1 MGPGSSLIVVPFIV
15 VAFLALALSAAT
27 WRRSRSPGSLY
38 YAWAMVSVAIWLICA
53 AAEATSLLPESKILW
68 SKMSYFGIAG
78 VGTLWLL
85 FALDYVYPRSR
96 RSQKFKLLWKNS
108 ALLSIIPLITFILV
122 ISNEL
127 HGLIWSNIRTSSAG
141 SEYYLIYEHGPW
153 FYLFMAYSYLELAAG
168 AAALIDGFRRG
179 QIKPARLI
187 GLMVGLALPWVGNI
201 LYVTKNGFQPGV
213 DSTPYALALTGL
225 IYAWLLFRHGL
236 FESPPLAYEAVLEN
250 ITEGFLVV
258 DTLGV
263 VIEINATCCN
273 MLHYERSKVIGQP
286 FSSLSNRWPVLAKA
300 LLSEPGKHSELV
312 ISGEPAQTLEIS
324 CSRWVDRSRQR
335 AGNLLILRD
344 ITQRKQAEAKLH
356 ESEHLYK
363 LVVNSAPV
371 GIILIDTKGIITF
384 ASPNMVDLYQVRGL
398 DEIIGQ
404 SSVAWMAE
412 SDRPL
417 ARARFQSMV
426 MHHVSLPPEEYRL
439 SQKDGG
445 IIWTEITAVPVL
457 NEDGDTKSV
466 LAILRDVTPRK
477 AMEVS
482 LKNNLERQTLI
493 NDLLRILFRPHNL
506 NQALSKVLEYIGNF
520 TGASRVYLC
529 EDSQDA
535 SETSILFE
543 WCNTKNSSRSRE
555 ISLVNYGSIPSWRKL
570 MDEQGLVA
578 FDDIGDAPEDL
589 SEFFRTWAVISSA
602 AFPVYGS
609 EERTFGFLAIDYCE
623 NKNRWNAERLDL
635 LRIVS
640 QIISGTVAQI
650 QAEAAERRQRALAE
664 ALHDTSSALNSTLN
678 LEEVL
683 DRILSNLER
692 VAAKVSANIV
702 LVDDDGMARFV
713 RWRGYA
719 EPNDEE
725 MGKLR
730 FRANDRLT
738 FRTMAETGE
747 PIIIEDTWVDKRWD
761 NLQKFNWIRSYAGM
775 PVRAR
780 GKLVGF
786 INLDSPEPYYFP
798 KDLSY
803 SLHVFA
809 DQAAVAIENAR
820 LFDGAHRQAEEMSIL
835 YRIGATL
842 TAGLEMDKV
851 MVALFDECRQVLPI
865 DAFYVALY
873 DAETNMI
880 EMPIFY
886 NENGFQDI
894 PPRSIIT
901 HSGITGV
908 VIQQRRT
915 MYLPDILDPNCK
927 ESASIIWMT
936 NQRSRSYMGV
946 PLILLDKVVGVIS
959 VQSLDPYAYSAD
971 QIRLLETIA
980 TQAAIAVQ
988 NASLY
993 DQMKQMAIT
1002 DSVTGLFTRR
1012 HFTQLGQSEVER
1024 ALRYDRRLSVLM
1036 VDIDHFKRVN
1046 DTYGHNTGDQV
1057 LMMVAVTCRMALRA
1071 TDIVGRWGGEEFAIV
1086 LPEADRN
1093 GAALI
1098 AERIRRMMAESKME
1112 YGKNIIQVTVSIGV
1126 ATLGESCCS
1135 LEVLIDHADRAL
1147 YLAKQGGRN
1156 QVQFVG
1162 CEPTD

>member
-1 MGPGSSLIVVPFIV
+1 MGPGSSLIVVSFIV
-15 VAFLALALSAAT
+15 VAFLALALSAAA

-38 YAWAMVSVAIWLICA
+38 YAWAMVSVAIWLICT
-53 AAEATSLLPESKILW
+53 AAEATSPLPESKILW
-68 SKMSYFGIAG
+68 AKMSYIGIAG

-85 FALDYVYPRSR
+85 FALDYVYPESR
-96 RSQKFKLLWKNS
+96 RPQQLKLLWKNS
-108 ALLSIIPLITFILV
+108 ALLLIIPLITFILV

-127 HGLIWSNIRTSSAG
+127 HGLIWSNIKTSSTG

-168 AAALIDGFRRG
+168 AAALVAGFRRG
-179 QIKPARLI
+179 QIQPARLV

-201 LYVTKNGFQPGV
+201 LYVTRNGFQPGV
-213 DSTPYALALTGL
+213 DLTPYALALTGL

-258 DTLGV
+258 DTFGV
-263 VIEINATCCN
+263 VIDINAACCT

-344 ITQRKQAEAKLH
+344 ITPRKQAEAKLR

-384 ASPNMVDLYQVRGL
+384 ASPNMVDLYQTRGL
-398 DEIIGQ
+398 DEIVGQ
-404 SSVAWMAE
+404 SSMAWIAE

-417 ARARFQSMV
+417 AQARFQSMV

-439 SQKDGG
+439 SQKNGG
-445 IIWTEITAVPVL
+445 IIWTEVTAVPVL
-457 NEDGDTKSV
+457 NEEGETKSV

-555 ISLVNYGSIPSWRKL
+555 IALVNYGSIPSWRKL
-570 MDEQGLVA
+570 MDDLGQVA
-578 FDDIGDAPEDL
+578 FDDISDAPEDL
-589 SEFFRTWAVISSA
+589 SEFFRTWAVVSSA

-623 NKNRWNAERLDL
+623 NQNRWNAERLDL
-635 LRIVS
+635 LRMVS

-650 QAEAAERRQRALAE
+650 QVEAAERRQRALAE

-719 EPNDEE
+719 EPNDDE
-725 MGKLR
+725 MRKLR

-747 PIIIEDTWVDKRWD
+747 PIIIEDTWIDKRWD
-761 NLQKFNWIRSYAGM
+761 TLQKFHWIRSYAGV

-786 INLDSPEPYYFP
+786 INLDSPEPYFFP
-798 KDLSY
+798 KDLAY

-820 LFDGAHRQAEEMSIL
+820 LFDNAHRQAEEMSIL

-851 MVALFDECRQVLPI
+851 MIALFDECRQVLPI

-908 VIQQRRT
+908 VIQKRRT

-936 NQRSRSYMGV
+936 NQRSRSYVGV

-959 VQSLDPYAYSAD
+959 VQSLDSHAYSAD

-1012 HFTQLGQSEVER
+1012 HFTQLGQREVDR

-1086 LPEADRN
+1086 LPEADRD

-1098 AERIRRMMAESKME
+1098 AERIRRMMADSKME
-1112 YGKNIIQVTVSIGV
+1112 LGKNVIQVTVSIGV
-1126 ATLGESCCS
+1126 VTLGESCGTM
-1135 LEVLIDHADRAL
+1135 EMLIDHADRAL